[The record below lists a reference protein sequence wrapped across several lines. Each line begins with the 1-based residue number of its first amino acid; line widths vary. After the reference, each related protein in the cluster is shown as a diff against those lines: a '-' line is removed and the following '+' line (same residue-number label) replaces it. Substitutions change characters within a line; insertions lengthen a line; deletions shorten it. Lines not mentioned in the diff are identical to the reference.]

1 LNPAFHW
8 ASALRTGPLAR
19 LTRGALAK
27 LRLRSKLLLFFVLLT
42 SAITCATLLAVGHYA
57 AAQAQLHIEQDAR
70 NAAALFKLIEHQQQ
84 LALSRKADLLASL
97 AMMRNGDP
105 TAIRDA
111 GSNPWKSE
119 DCNLFVLADKD
130 ARITAIHPNVASAYP
145 TSLQDLLSRSVSRGE
160 STAWWFTGTNLYQ
173 VVLQPFYDG
182 PATKSNVQ
190 GYVVIGRLMD
200 ERAAADLARTT
211 SGDIA
216 FRYGSELAATT
227 LTPLQE
233 LKLSQLLKDSW
244 DFNELTLDGQ
254 RYYVSS
260 LELTPGFTPA
270 TSLIV
275 LKSYKEVEAGIRK
288 LRRLLLGIGLIV
300 ILAGT
305 AIIFLISDSVTRP
318 LASLMLGVQSLERGD
333 FSFPL
338 QGEGADEIAELTRAF
353 ARMRTTL
360 HQEADQRERL
370 ESQLRQSQ
378 KMEALG
384 RLAGGVAHDFNN
396 LLTVILGH
404 SELLLDQL
412 KPGQSL
418 HNHSQQIRKTADRAA
433 SLTRQLL
440 AFSRMQ
446 AAQPQVLDLNL
457 VIRDMAKLVRR
468 LLREDIEFQMHLD
481 DSLAHIKGDT
491 GQLEQVLLNLTV
503 NASDAMPVGG
513 KLEIETRNV
522 SVDPDFARLRPP
534 LAPGNYVLLK
544 VSDTG
549 HGMTP
554 ETRARIFDPFF
565 TTKESGK
572 GTGLGLA
579 TVYGVVSQCNGFIWV
594 ESEPGKGSQFEIY
607 LPCTSEQCEALSTQ
621 PAASSSSASASSC
634 TILVVEDE
642 QSVRDLA
649 VEFLTSAGFRVL
661 TAQDGQEALE
671 TAQRFGNTIQLVL
684 TDIVMPKMRGPEL
697 ALRLQKLL
705 PHVKILYM
713 TGYLEQ
719 ADSVFLDGALF
730 LQKPFSRE
738 SVLDH
743 LQRAIA
749 SPPDPAAA
757 TSAPSK
763 QLVH

>member
-1 LNPAFHW
+1 
-8 ASALRTGPLAR
+8 
-19 LTRGALAK
+19 
-27 LRLRSKLLLFFVLLT
+27 LRSKLLLFFVLLT

-57 AAQAQLHIEQDAR
+57 AAQAQLHMEQDAR
-70 NAAALFKLIEHQQQ
+70 NAANLFKLIEHQQQ

-105 TAIRDA
+105 TAVQDA

-119 DCNLFVLADKD
+119 DCNLFVLANKD
-130 ARITAIHPNVASAYP
+130 GQITAVHPIAASVSPAAF
-145 TSLQDLLSRSVSRGE
+145 QDLLSLSVGRGE
-160 STAWWFTGTNLYQ
+160 SSAWWFAGKNLYQ
-173 VVLQPFYDG
+173 VVLQPFYDS
-182 PATKSNVQ
+182 PANKSKVQ
-190 GYVVIGRLMD
+190 GYVVVGRLMD
-200 ERAAADLARTT
+200 SHAATDLARTS

-216 FRYGSELAATT
+216 FRYGSELTATT
-227 LTPLQE
+227 LSPLQE
-233 LKLSQLLKDSW
+233 LNLSQLLKDSR
-244 DFNELTLDGQ
+244 DISNLTLDGE
-254 RYYVSS
+254 RYYASS
-260 LELTPGFTPA
+260 LELNPGFTPT

-275 LKSYKEVEAGIRK
+275 LKSYKEVEAGVQR
-288 LRRLLLGIGLIV
+288 LRRLLLAIGLVV
-300 ILAGT
+300 ILVGA
-305 AIIFLISDSVTRP
+305 AIIFFISDSVTRP
-318 LASLMLGVQSLERGD
+318 LALLMSGVQSLERGD
-333 FSFPL
+333 FSYPL
-338 QGEGADEIAELTRAF
+338 QAEGADEIAELTRAF
-353 ARMRTTL
+353 ARMRATL

-404 SELLLDQL
+404 SELMLDNL
-412 KPGQSL
+412 KPGQPL

-440 AFSRMQ
+440 AFSRLQ
-446 AAQPQVLDLNL
+446 AVQPQVLDLNL
-457 VIRDMAKLVRR
+457 IIRDMAKLLRR
-468 LLREDIEFQMHLD
+468 LLREDIEFQMRLD
-481 DSLAHIKGDT
+481 DSLARIKGDS

-522 SVDPDFARLRPP
+522 SVDKEFARLRPP
-534 LAPGNYVLLK
+534 LVPGNYVLLK
-544 VSDTG
+544 VSDSG
-549 HGMTP
+549 QGMTP

-579 TVYGVVSQCNGFIWV
+579 TVYGVVTQCNGFIWV
-594 ESEPGKGSQFEIY
+594 ESEPGKGSHFEIY
-607 LPCTSEQCEALSTQ
+607 LPSTGEQRDALFSEPVASVSRVS
-621 PAASSSSASASSC
+621 ASSS

-649 VEFLTSAGFRVL
+649 VEFLSSAGFRVL

-671 TAQRFGNTIQLVL
+671 TAQRFGNSIQVVL

-713 TGYLEQ
+713 TGYLDQ
-719 ADSVFLDGALF
+719 ADSAFLDGALF

-743 LQRAIA
+743 LERAIA
-749 SPPDPAAA
+749 APSTAALA
-757 TSAPSK
+757 PTSASSE
-763 QLVH
+763 QLVN

>member
-1 LNPAFHW
+1 LNPNFHW
-8 ASALRTGPLAR
+8 ASTLRNGPFAH
-19 LTRGALAK
+19 TRHALAK
-27 LRLRSKLLLFFVLLT
+27 LGLRSKLLLFSVLLT
-42 SAITCATLLAVGHYA
+42 SALTCATLLIVGHYA
-57 AAQAQLHIEQDAR
+57 ETQAQLHLEQDNR
-70 NAAALFKLIEHQQQ
+70 HAAALFKLIEHQRE
-84 LALSRKADLLASL
+84 LALRRKADLLASL

-105 TAIRDA
+105 TAVETA
-111 GSNPWKSE
+111 GADPWQSE
-119 DCNLFVLADKD
+119 DCNLFVLADQK
-130 ARITAIHPNVASAYP
+130 AQITAVHP
-145 TSLQDLLSRSVSRGE
+145 SLVSFSRAAAQELLSRSVARRETSG
-160 STAWWFTGTNLYQ
+160 WWYTGKNLYQ
-173 VVLQPFYDG
+173 VVLQPFYED
-182 PATKSNVQ
+182 TLHNTRLQ
-190 GYVVIGRLMD
+190 GYVVVGRLID
-200 ERAAADLARTT
+200 SRAAADLGRTA
-211 SGDIA
+211 SGEVV
-216 FRYGSELAATT
+216 FRYGSEVAATT
-227 LTPLQE
+227 LSPLQE
-233 LKLSQLLKDSW
+233 LNLTQHLDDSREFKVV
-244 DFNELTLDGQ
+244 DLAGQ
-254 RYYVSS
+254 RYYASS
-260 LELTPGFTPA
+260 IELNPGYPPV
-270 TSLIV
+270 TSLMV
-275 LKSYKEVEAGIRK
+275 LKSYSEVESSLGK
-288 LRRLLLGIGLIV
+288 LRRLLLGIGLI
-300 ILAGT
+300 A
-305 AIIFLISDSVTRP
+305 IFLGSVLIFFISDTVTRP
-318 LASLMLGVQSLERGD
+318 LASLMRGVQLLERGD
-333 FSFPL
+333 SSYPL
-338 QGEGADEIAELTRAF
+338 HVESADEISELTRAF
-353 ARMRTTL
+353 IRMRATL

-412 KPGQSL
+412 KPGQPL

-446 AAQPQVLDLNL
+446 VVRPNVVDLNY
-457 VIRDMAKLVRR
+457 VIRDMATLLRR
-468 LLREDIEFQMHLD
+468 LLREDIEFLMHLD
-481 DSLAHIKGDT
+481 ESLACIKADP

-522 SVDPDFARLRPP
+522 SVDEDFARLRPP
-534 LAPGNYVLLK
+534 LTPGNYVLLK

-549 HGMTP
+549 QGMTP

-579 TVYGVVSQCNGFIWV
+579 TVYGVVSQWGGFIWV

-607 LPCTSEQCEALSTQ
+607 LPCTDAHADLLSKRPTSS
-621 PAASSSSASASSC
+621 PAAAAPSS

-671 TAQRFGNTIQLVL
+671 TAQRFGNTIQVVL

-705 PHVKILYM
+705 PHLKILYM

-719 ADSVFLDGALF
+719 ADSAFLDGTQF

-738 SVLDH
+738 SVIDH
-743 LQRAIA
+743 LQRAI
-749 SPPDPAAA
+749 
-757 TSAPSK
+757 SAPAVPVSTPISPK

>member
-1 LNPAFHW
+1 MSAKFHW
-8 ASALRTGPLAR
+8 AFLLPADPLSHLSR
-19 LTRGALAK
+19 HALAK

-57 AAQAQLHIEQDAR
+57 AAQAQQHIEQDAR
-70 NAAALFKLIEHQQQ
+70 NAGALFKLIEHQRQ
-84 LALSRKADLLASL
+84 LSLSRRADLLASL

-105 TAIRDA
+105 TAIEQA
-111 GSNPWKSE
+111 GSDPWQSE
-119 DCNLFVLADKD
+119 DCNLFLLADQN
-130 ARITAIHPNVASAYP
+130 AQITAIHPNTPLFSRAVA
-145 TSLQDLLSRSVSRGE
+145 QELLSVSVYRGE
-160 STAWWFTGTNLYQ
+160 TTGWWFAGKNLYQ

-182 PATKSNVQ
+182 VPAKSNLQ
-190 GYVVIGRLMD
+190 GYVVVGRLMD
-200 ERAAADLARTT
+200 EHSAGDLARTF

-216 FRYGSELAATT
+216 FRYGSDLAATT

-233 LKLSQLLKDSW
+233 LKLSQLLKDSR
-244 DFNELTLDGQ
+244 DLANLTLDGQ
-254 RYYVSS
+254 RYYASS
-260 LELTPGFTPA
+260 LELNPGFTPA
-270 TSLIV
+270 ASLIV
-275 LKSYKEVEAGIRK
+275 LKSYREVEAGVQK

-318 LASLMLGVQSLERGD
+318 LASLMSGVQSLERGD
-333 FSFPL
+333 FSYPL
-338 QGEGADEIAELTRAF
+338 RAEGEGADEITQLTRAF

-360 HQEADQRERL
+360 QQEAEQRERL

-404 SELLLDQL
+404 SELMLDNL
-412 KPGQSL
+412 KPGQPL
-418 HNHSQQIRKTADRAA
+418 HNHSQQIRKTADRAS

-440 AFSRMQ
+440 AFSRLQ
-446 AAQPQVLDLNL
+446 AVQPQVLDLNF
-457 VIRDMAKLVRR
+457 VIRDMSKLLRR
-468 LLREDIEFQMHLD
+468 LLREDIEFSLQLA
-481 DSLAHIKGDT
+481 DSLACIKADAA
-491 GQLEQVLLNLTV
+491 QLEQVLLNLTV

-513 KLEIETRNV
+513 KLEIETHNI
-522 SVDPDFARLRPP
+522 SADEDFARLRPP
-534 LAPGNYVLLK
+534 LTPGNYVLLK

-549 HGMTP
+549 YGMTP

-607 LPCTSEQCEALSTQ
+607 LPRTDAQPESLSAQ
-621 PAASSSSASASSC
+621 PCAASSAAAASSS

-719 ADSVFLDGALF
+719 ADSAFLDGAAF

-738 SVLDH
+738 SVLQH
-743 LQRAIA
+743 LDQAIA
-749 SPPDPAAA
+749 TTPAEPSPKR
-757 TSAPSK
+757 SK